1 MTRRRLGHWLVAV
14 LACLAMIGLHTFT
27 GEAPTTDVRA
37 VDVGKPG
44 RLYDSTVT
52 VNSWTIGQVLYTDDV
67 FVGRSGV
74 VYLAVNVTVATQGPR
89 NNASWKVGGTAN
101 GRTFAAEG
109 GDLTVPQPG
118 FRVTHDVVFELD
130 PSDLAGFTVTFLDR
144 APIFAFDPQV
154 NVNLGITGQRADE
167 AISRSR
173 YGTVKA
179 VTGKPE
185 VIR

>member
-1 MTRRRLGHWLVAV
+1 MRRLSHWTIAL

-27 GEAPTTDVRA
+27 GEAPTQDVRA
-37 VDVGKPG
+37 VELGKPG

-52 VNSWTIGQVLYTDDV
+52 VNSWTIGQVLYTDEV

-74 VYLAVNVTVATQGPR
+74 LYLAVNVTVATVGPR
-89 NNASWKVGGTAN
+89 NNANWQVGGTAN
-101 GRTFAAEG
+101 GRTFAVEG
-109 GDLTVPQPG
+109 RLGVPQPG
-118 FRVTHDVVFELD
+118 FRITQDVVFELS

-144 APIFAFDPQV
+144 APIYAFDPQLS
-154 NVNLGITGQRADE
+154 VNLGITGPRADE
-167 AISRSR
+167 AISTSR

-179 VTGKPE
+179 VTGSPE